1 MYNGNR
7 VFLFLTDM
15 FIDVTTK
22 VNGGIGVAELVGSLK
37 QFRKWLFY
45 LLFTAHPAPNYRQ
58 LQPLATYHIS
68 HL

>member
-7 VFLFLTDM
+7 VFILLTDM

-22 VNGGIGVAELVGSLK
+22 VNGGMCVAELVGSLK

-45 LLFTAHPAPNYRQ
+45 LLLIAHPAPNC
-58 LQPLATYHIS
+58 
-68 HL
+68 